1 MSRIN
6 VANFRHPD
14 GTSDNINLDD
24 SGRVL
29 VGTSTARTNFFN
41 TTLSAALQVEGTG
54 NNTST
59 VSCVINSTSSDPI
72 FTLARSRGTSVGSN
86 TIVQSGDTLG
96 RLIFQGSD
104 GTEFVQA
111 ASIGCDSDGTPGAND
126 MPGRLVFSTTA
137 DGATVPTEAMRID
150 SSQNLRFNSGYG
162 SVATAYGVRAWVNFN
177 ASGTLT
183 VRGSGNISSVTD
195 NGVGQFAPNF
205 TNAMPDTNY
214 AGVCS
219 HNAISG
225 GNDGA
230 QASPGTT
237 SAGYVQTGS
246 AGAWRDPSVVCVAFF
261 R

>member
-14 GTSDNINLDD
+14 GTSDNISLDS
-24 SGRVL
+24 SGRVGVANSTPGSL
-29 VGTSTARTNFFN
+29 DAFGDDIVIGDGSGHRGATIYSGTGSQGVIYFADGTSGGDVARGKVFY
-41 TTLSAALQVEGTG
+41 SH
-54 NNTST
+54 
-59 VSCVINSTSSDPI
+59 SDNY
-72 FTLARSRGTSVGSN
+72 LAF
-86 TIVQSGDTLG
+86 DT
-96 RLIFQGSD
+96 D
-104 GTEFVQA
+104 ATE
-111 ASIGCDSDGTPGAND
+111 
-126 MPGRLVFSTTA
+126 R
-137 DGATVPTEAMRID
+137 MRID
-150 SSQNLRFNSGYG
+150 SSGNLRFNSGYG